1 MLFKKMFYLLILNIV
16 LIVSICEARGG
27 SRGRGGSFGGG
38 LFGGWRKYKK
48 PVTNNGRTR
57 RIVSSSPMHT
67 VLTKS
72 LAEQRKS
79 NAYHGNLPKKA
90 KLYKQNE
97 LRRYHIPPGGSYY
110 RSMDVIP
117 SNAVFIS
124 EVSDTLATYLGFTL
138 GWKSTYHPHQNVQE
152 QYLKNGDRINSF
164 ASLKDGKINETSFIT
179 YNKRNES
186 IVTNNKVAE
195 FIRAYNATTNPIEDT
210 ANDSTV
216 TNKATNRAN
225 DSPAPWGVICLPLT
239 ITEKNYKKSEELQ
252 ELEILICYAAPPPPP
267 IDVNKNDFSSYH
279 LMRLLGVTTSSTPV
293 QIAGDIEE

>member
-1 MLFKKMFYLLILNIV
+1 MLYKRILYLLILNIV
-16 LIVSICEARGG
+16 LIVNVCEARGG
-27 SRGRGGSFGGG
+27 GRGRGGSFGGG

-79 NAYHGNLPKKA
+79 NAYHGNLSKKT

-124 EVSDTLATYLGFTL
+124 EASDTLATYLGFTL

-152 QYLKNGDRINSF
+152 QYLKNDDSTSSF
-164 ASLKDGKINETSFIT
+164 ASVKDSKVNETSFFT
-179 YNKRNES
+179 YSKRNES
-186 IVTNNKVAE
+186 ILTNKVAD
-195 FIRAYNATTNPIEDT
+195 FIRTYNATINPIEETD
-210 ANDSTV
+210 DEST
-216 TNKATNRAN
+216 ATNRIPNQAN
-225 DSPAPWGVICLPLT
+225 NPPAPWGVICLPLT
-239 ITEKNYKKSEELQ
+239 ITEKNNTKSQELQ
-252 ELEILICYAAPPPPP
+252 ELEVLICYPAPPPPP

-279 LMRLLGVTTSSTPV
+279 LMRLLGVTTSSTPI